1 MKKLVKI
8 LAVLVVLLVIVVV
21 VAISYV
27 DRIARSGIE
36 TATTSMLGVQTKIDS
51 LHIRLLAAEGNLGG
65 LEISNPQGFSS
76 SHFLTLKNGE
86 LGVSLGSLTSDT
98 VEVPRILLEGITVNL
113 EKSEGKANY
122 DVILANMKKGE
133 STSAAGTGKNYIV
146 RELVIKDL
154 MVHVE
159 VLPLIGKATRV
170 DVPIDEIRLTN
181 IGTGADAS
189 NGVQM
194 KELSGTIVKAVF
206 AAIAKSGGGL
216 IPADITKGLGEGLA
230 GLKDVGDVGV
240 KLAGE
245 TMKQVGKAAEDVTKA
260 AEDVTKGV
268 GDVGKSIEGIGDIFK
283 KK

>member
-1 MKKLVKI
+1 
-8 LAVLVVLLVIVVV
+8 LVVFVVV
-21 VAISYV
+21 TISYI

-36 TATTSMLGVQTKIDS
+36 KATTSMLGVQTKIDS
-51 LHIRLLAAEGNLGG
+51 LHIKLLAAEGNLGG
-65 LEISNPQGFSS
+65 LEVSNPQGFSS
-76 SHFLTLKNGE
+76 IHFLTLKNGE
-86 LGVSLGSLTSDT
+86 MGVSLGSLTSDT
-98 VEVPRILLEGITVNL
+98 VEVPRILLEGIEINL

-122 DVILANMKKGE
+122 DVILANMKSGE
-133 STSAAGTGKNYIV
+133 SSSAASTGKNYIV
-146 RELVIKDL
+146 REIVIKDL

-159 VLPLIGKATRV
+159 FTPLIGKATRV
-170 DVPIDEIRLTN
+170 DVPIEEIRLTN
-181 IGTGADAS
+181 IGTGSGAS

-194 KELSGTIVKAVF
+194 KELSGTIIKAVF

-216 IPADITKGLGEGLA
+216 IPADITKGLGDGLA
-230 GLKDVGDVGV
+230 GLKNVGDVGV
-240 KLAGE
+240 KLTGE